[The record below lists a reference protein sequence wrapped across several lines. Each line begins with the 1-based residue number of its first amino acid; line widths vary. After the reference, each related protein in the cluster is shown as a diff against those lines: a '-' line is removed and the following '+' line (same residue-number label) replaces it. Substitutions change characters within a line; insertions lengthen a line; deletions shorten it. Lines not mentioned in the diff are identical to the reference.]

1 MNQLP
6 FFIKT
11 DVPYNEAPNA
21 SVFLPNGDKI
31 DPKDYGIT
39 IGFRSNGGGIIT
51 LEDGSSVTFSLNFWH
66 ATQSLPGFFIKVGKT
81 EDRLYIT
88 RRKFTIDMDVDS
100 VDEIIP
106 IDQIEIESVRLEDIT
121 FDPRL
126 FQAIKTGTYLDTFFS
141 RSGGIIPAT
150 NIMLTGDPGIG
161 KSSNLMDMLI
171 NIHKVNPNKRVLYI
185 SAEMTQIDV
194 QEFLQFYPGLE
205 KIDFLFLG
213 DYVTDPNQKIKAY
226 QALEVMLDKGW
237 DVVVLD
243 SLYEIQSM
251 TQEDLGINSFKKG
264 ERYMLDL
271 MNKHNKGHNKL
282 NLYTSFL
289 AIQQKNKSGQ
299 YVGSKRLEHM
309 TTGFLQL
316 LWDPKEKGKRYML
329 FEKNRKGKEKVK
341 LYYSLS
347 KEKGIVY
354 DEIRHRKELE
364 FMEILQQNNGLDLDE
379 IEELD
384 FEKLFDAKLPDP
396 AHTN

>member
-1 MNQLP
+1 
-6 FFIKT
+6 
-11 DVPYNEAPNA
+11 
-21 SVFLPNGDKI
+21 
-31 DPKDYGIT
+31 
-39 IGFRSNGGGIIT
+39 
-51 LEDGSSVTFSLNFWH
+51 
-66 ATQSLPGFFIKVGKT
+66 
-81 EDRLYIT
+81 
-88 RRKFTIDMDVDS
+88 
-100 VDEIIP
+100 
-106 IDQIEIESVRLEDIT
+106 
-121 FDPRL
+121 
-126 FQAIKTGTYLDTFFS
+126 
-141 RSGGIIPAT
+141 
-150 NIMLTGDPGIG
+150 
-161 KSSNLMDMLI
+161 
-171 NIHKVNPNKRVLYI
+171 
-185 SAEMTQIDV
+185 
-194 QEFLQFYPGLE
+194 
-205 KIDFLFLG
+205 
-213 DYVTDPNQKIKAY
+213 
-226 QALEVMLDKGW
+226 
-237 DVVVLD
+237 
-243 SLYEIQSM
+243 M

-384 FEKLFDAKLPDP
+384 FAKLFDAKLPDP